1 MDIARIKMFMC
12 EIPMFDQLKPEDV
25 PVMASFLEYRPVPPK
40 TVLAT
45 EGQIGDSV
53 FFIISGKVE
62 IRKEGMDGK
71 VAVMGQRGKGTTVGE
86 IALVVENSMRIAT
99 IVAVDNVELLALSR
113 GNFEKIIA
121 KNPTIAIRILR
132 NIAATLSQ
140 RVSQLSG
147 KVADLS

>member
-1 MDIARIKMFMC
+1 VDIGRIKMFMC

-99 IVAVDNVELLALSR
+99 IVAVDNVELLSLSR